1 MSVLFPRLIE
11 LLKREEGFRA
21 RVYDDATGKELR
33 RGDVVKGV
41 PTIGYGT
48 TVVTRDQAG
57 WLLASRLATDHE
69 ALRKTLPWTAE
80 LPDVAQEVLLAMA
93 YQLGLDGLRKFQ
105 RTLSCLQSRDYHGAA
120 DAMLASH
127 WARQTPARVERMAAL
142 IRGLAD
148 HQARVGREWNA
159 SEEPEAPAAPTA
171 PAEETVVPPVDPWE
185 WQRRTG
191 G

>member
-11 LLKREEGFRA
+11 LLKTEEGFRA

-48 TVVTRDQAG
+48 TVLTREQAQ

-69 ALRKTLPWTAE
+69 ALRKALPWSVE

-93 YQLGLDGLRKFQ
+93 YQLGLDGLLKFQ
-105 RTLSCLQSRDYHGAA
+105 RTLSCLQTRDYHCAA
-120 DAMLASH
+120 DAMLASR
-127 WARQTPARVERMAAL
+127 WARQTPERVERMAAL

-159 SEEPEAPAAPTA
+159 SQEPTTSETPTVAP
-171 PAEETVVPPVDPWE
+171 DPFD
-185 WQRRTG
+185 WQGRTG
-191 G
+191 Q